1 MSEYPCTGID
11 KAALKFERQDG
22 KISQIVSVI
31 FPHFWWILF
40 GSFYRDGCACN
51 TSPGSLLVH
60 ACVCRSVTGEGCALF
75 RHCASAE
82 LPAKTAVDIFSLIFV
97 FY

>member
-31 FPHFWWILF
+31 FPYFWWILF
-40 GSFYRDGCACN
+40 GIFYRD
-51 TSPGSLLVH
+51 TSAGKAALGDLAAYASLG
-60 ACVCRSVTGEGCALF
+60 R
-75 RHCASAE
+75 
-82 LPAKTAVDIFSLIFV
+82 
-97 FY
+97 